1 MPYLRIFSPY
11 IPPAQKRF
19 IVQNLVEITSRAFQL
34 GTEDRHR
41 INIQFIVL
49 PRIGSVTGFGPAIP
63 HDADF
68 FLEVNH
74 RGLTEEKK
82 RAFAD
87 EIKPVLTQVL
97 GAKRGTWF
105 TRLLGIRPG
114 ISRQVPLLFNEVIPE
129 ELTSRPM
136 PFRDLERR
144 AAA

>member
-1 MPYLRIFSPY
+1 
-11 IPPAQKRF
+11 
-19 IVQNLVEITSRAFQL
+19 NLVEITSRAFQL
-34 GTEDRHR
+34 GAEDRHP

-63 HDADF
+63 HDPDF
-68 FLEVNH
+68 FLEANH

-87 EIKPVLTQVL
+87 ELKPMLTQGL
-97 GAKRGTWF
+97 GAKRGTCF
-105 TRLLGIRPG
+105 SGLLGM
-114 ISRQVPLLFNEVIPE
+114 SRGMSSQVPLLSNEVIPE